1 LTTADFLPFCHKNF
15 LLFNLNNTMITLQG
29 QNIQLRALEPED
41 LEFVY
46 AIENDETIWEV
57 SNTIT
62 PYSKFLIRQYLEN
75 AHQDIYEA
83 KQLRLTIC
91 KKENLEAIGLIDLF
105 DFDAKNKRAG
115 IGIII
120 QNEIDRNSGFGKESL
135 RLVINYAFEK
145 LQLHQ
150 LYANI
155 GTENKA
161 SISLFTTFGFEKIGV
176 KKDWNLINNAF
187 HDEAVFQLINK
198 I

>member
-1 LTTADFLPFCHKNF
+1 MTLHG
-15 LLFNLNNTMITLQG
+15 NTIY
-29 QNIQLRALEPED
+29 LRALEPED

-46 AIENDETIWEV
+46 VIENDENIWEV

-83 KQLRLTIC
+83 KQLRLVIC
-91 KKENLEAIGLIDLF
+91 KKGNSEAIGLIDLF

-115 IGIII
+115 VGIII
-120 QNEIDRNSGFGKESL
+120 QNDVDRNNGFGKQALS
-135 RLVINYAFEK
+135 LVINYAFEQ

-161 SISLFTTFGFEKIGV
+161 SESLFTTFGFEKIGV
-176 KKDWNLINNAF
+176 KKDWNFINNAF
-187 HDEAVFQLINK
+187 HDEAVYQLIK
-198 I
+198 K